1 MNNIQYFKKQVK
13 YWSKKFKLGDI
24 NVYPNPHMWFTAFVG
39 LNKSIK
45 HVKYNS
51 NNFRGLSKCDIMRMV
66 FHELGNFKHQFF
78 NANHKYEYWEY
89 LSAEY
94 TAEKQMFKWMKK
106 YYPRYYKIISNE
118 CSLKIKR
125 MLAYPK
131 KYRFYFEAFS
141 QIPEYARVINNG

>member
-1 MNNIQYFKKQVK
+1 MSNIEYFKKQVK

-24 NVYPNPHMWFTAFVG
+24 NIIPDPNMWFTAFVG
-39 LNKSIK
+39 LNDG
-45 HVKYNS
+45 VKDMWYNS
-51 NNFRGLSKCDIMRMV
+51 NKLRRLNKHDLMRMV
-66 FHELGNFKHQFF
+66 FHELGHFKHPFF

-94 TAEKQMFKWMKK
+94 TAEKQMFEWMKK
-106 YYPRYYKIISNE
+106 YYPSYYK
-118 CSLKIKR
+118 SLVKTCPKKIKR

-141 QIPEYARVINNG
+141 QIPEYAEVLNV